1 MARTRSNT
9 WLTDALPVVRGI
21 GALLHVPAVM
31 ALLSMFV
38 CLLFGEPKGYWAL
51 GVTAAVCL
59 ACGQALYWLARKS
72 STFQQRHAM
81 LTAALAWLVVSL
93 FGCLP
98 FVLGAG
104 VSPLNAAFESVSGFT
119 GTGMSVLAP
128 SKLPHYLQWWRSI
141 SQWVGGVGVILLM
154 MTILPPQKGALALYH
169 SEAREEKLLPSVRA
183 TARTIWSIYGVF
195 SLLAVALLW
204 LGGLP
209 LWQAVNNGLATIST
223 GGFTIT
229 DNSLEIAS
237 ASVRLLYI
245 PIMITGAISFYT
257 HYRVVRER
265 RPGAWFK
272 GAEYRLLWAVI
283 VLGAAILTIN
293 NAAMQG
299 AGWLN
304 SCVQWVSVVTTTG
317 VQTAPLEDWHSST
330 LFLLALA
337 MCVGG
342 AAGSTTGGIKML
354 RLMVLYKSIVWS
366 LAEITRRPHE
376 LVRFVL
382 DGKALV
388 RGDAQA
394 RVRAAT
400 TLTYGWIIVAVIAV
414 TLMTYCVPID
424 TPLQFIVF
432 DVLSAQS
439 GEGLTSGLVGA
450 DLSAGGKLVLMTV
463 MWMGRL
469 EIIPVLVLLAVLV
482 RGGLHRRN

>member
-1 MARTRSNT
+1 
-9 WLTDALPVVRGI
+9 
-21 GALLHVPAVM
+21 
-31 ALLSMFV
+31 
-38 CLLFGEPKGYWAL
+38 
-51 GVTAAVCL
+51 
-59 ACGQALYWLARKS
+59 
-72 STFQQRHAM
+72 
-81 LTAALAWLVVSL
+81 
-93 FGCLP
+93 
-98 FVLGAG
+98 
-104 VSPLNAAFESVSGFT
+104 
-119 GTGMSVLAP
+119 
-128 SKLPHYLQWWRSI
+128 
-141 SQWVGGVGVILLM
+141 
-154 MTILPPQKGALALYH
+154 
-169 SEAREEKLLPSVRA
+169 
-183 TARTIWSIYGVF
+183 
-195 SLLAVALLW
+195 
-204 LGGLP
+204 
-209 LWQAVNNGLATIST
+209 
-223 GGFTIT
+223 
-229 DNSLEIAS
+229 
-237 ASVRLLYI
+237 
-245 PIMITGAISFYT
+245 
-257 HYRVVRER
+257 
-265 RPGAWFK
+265 
-272 GAEYRLLWAVI
+272 
-283 VLGAAILTIN
+283 IN

-439 GEGLTSGLVGA
+439 GEGLTSGLVNA
-450 DLSAGGKLVLMTV
+450 NLSAGGKLVLMTV